1 MGTYHAKLVIK
12 FFIYPITT
20 ISAKKRPML
29 IEIIN
34 IVLPVFLVIALGWG
48 VRRIGLVN
56 ESFLQQTNALVYYV
70 CLPLLLFYK
79 ISTADFSLNFN
90 PALVLGT
97 CLTIALCCMT
107 SYGYG
112 HLRHYPAPQLGAF
125 SQGSFRGNLA
135 YIGLAIVF
143 NAYGDAGLTRASVLM
158 GFLVPVLNFFAVL
171 ALLWPQHNGSVK
183 GNKQLLPIVV
193 KILANPL
200 IIASFTGL
208 LWSYLGW
215 PLPVVIERCLKITT
229 GMSLPLALLA
239 LGGGFSLA
247 RLRGDLVMAA
257 MATGIKLLWMPL
269 LAAALLLILGV
280 DGLDLHIGI
289 LMSAS
294 PAATATYIMAQQMSA
309 DAELAGSIV
318 VMSTALSIIS
328 YSLLLSL
335 FLFL

>member
-1 MGTYHAKLVIK
+1 LRKVEA
-12 FFIYPITT
+12 
-20 ISAKKRPML
+20 ML

-48 VRRIGLVN
+48 VRRTGLVN

-79 ISTADFSLNFN
+79 IATADFSLNFN

-97 CLTIALCCMT
+97 CTTIALCCMI

-112 HLRHYPAPQLGAF
+112 YLRHYSAPQLGAF

-171 ALLWPQHNGSVK
+171 ALLWPQNNGLKK
-183 GNKQLLPIVV
+183 GGRLVLPMAGKV
-193 KILANPL
+193 LANPL
-200 IIASFTGL
+200 IIASFAGL
-208 LWSYLGW
+208 AWSYLGW
-215 PLPVVIERCLKITT
+215 PLPIVIERCLNITT
-229 GMSLPLALLA
+229 GMSLPLALFA

-257 MATGIKLLWMPL
+257 MATGCKLLWMPL
-269 LAAALLLILGV
+269 LAALLLLSLGV
-280 DGLDLHIGI
+280 EGLDLRIGI

-294 PAATATYIMAQQMSA
+294 PAATATYIMAQQMDA

-318 VMSTALSIIS
+318 VMSTALSMIS

-335 FLFL
+335 FLWL